1 MKKNKAPRTIEHAR
15 SASLILI
22 PAFAPL
28 ERSLGL
34 GLGVAELVEAA
45 VDITVMWVSEGVVEV
60 CDVPLLLWL
69 AAVDARL
76 GFDETVEGNNKK
88 PGLVLVVISFGSV
101 WFTAKIL
108 NC

>member
-1 MKKNKAPRTIEHAR
+1 MQLTP
-15 SASLILI
+15 I

-34 GLGVAELVEAA
+34 GPGVAELVDAA
-45 VDITVMWVSEGVVEV
+45 VDITVMWVSGGVGEV
-60 CDVPLLLWL
+60 CNVPLLLWL
-69 AAVDARL
+69 AAVDTL
-76 GFDETVEGNNKK
+76 LEVNETVKSNNKR

-101 WFTAKIL
+101 WFRAKIL